1 MLDYSSLITQA
12 MKYVDNLNPK
22 SVDRNRLRNKVN
34 TQIVANIKK
43 IAISEDKVFNE
54 IDKIFNAQLLEEL
67 SRYLWFLFY

>member
-1 MLDYSSLITQA
+1 MLNYSSLITQA
-12 MKYVDNLNPK
+12 MKHVDKKIENLNPK

-43 IAISEDKVFNE
+43 IAISEDEVFNE

-67 SRYLWFLFY
+67 SRYL